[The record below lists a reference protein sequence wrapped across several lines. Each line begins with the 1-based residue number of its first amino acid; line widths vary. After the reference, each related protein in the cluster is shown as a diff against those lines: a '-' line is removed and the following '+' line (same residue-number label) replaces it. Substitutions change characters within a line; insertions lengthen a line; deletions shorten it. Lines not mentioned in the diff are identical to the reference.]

1 MSLAPS
7 TSTRRVDG
15 HVSGAWKLGDPVAD
29 RKFATLGPMTLE
41 SGVELPDVTL
51 AYETW
56 GTFTGTNA
64 VLVLHA
70 LTGDAHAAGDTRPG
84 QPTHGWWD
92 PLIGAGKPIDTGR
105 YFVVAAN
112 ILGGCQGST
121 GPSSLAP
128 DGEAWGSRFPPIT
141 VRDQVKAEALLA
153 RDLGIGSW
161 HTVIGGSAG
170 GMRALEWA
178 ISFPSKVHRL
188 LLIATTGWSS
198 AEQIAL
204 TETQAAAIRNDP
216 HFHGGNYYNQSRGP
230 MAGLDIAR
238 RIAQITYRS
247 ERELEQRF
255 GRDRSD
261 APGEPWAVN
270 SYLRHH
276 GAKLAH
282 RFDANSYLVLGDA
295 MNSHDVGRG
304 RGGIGLAL
312 GRITARTIVAG
323 IDSDRLYPL
332 FQQQL
337 LAEQI
342 PRARRLD
349 VINSLHGHDG
359 FLIEHDQVG
368 TLADRLLS

>member
-1 MSLAPS
+1 MSLAIPS
-7 TSTRRVDG
+7 IRPVRERT
-15 HVSGAWKLGDPVAD
+15 SGAWKVGDPVAD
-29 RKFATLGPMTLE
+29 RKFAELGALTLE
-41 SGVELPDVTL
+41 SGFELPHVTL

-56 GTFTGTNA
+56 GTFTGNNA

-70 LTGDAHAAGDTRPG
+70 LTGDAHAAGEAGPG
-84 QPTHGWWD
+84 QPTPGWWD
-92 PLIGAGKPIDTGR
+92 PLIGAGKPIDTDR

-128 DGEAWGSRFPPIT
+128 DGDPWGSRFPQIT
-141 VRDQVKAEALLA
+141 VRDQVKAEALLT
-153 RDLGIGSW
+153 RHLGIGSW

-170 GMRALEWA
+170 GMRALEWG
-178 ISFPSKVHRL
+178 IGFPSKVHRL
-188 LLIATTGWSS
+188 LLVATTAWSS

-204 TETQAAAIRNDP
+204 TETQAAAIRVDA
-216 HFHGGNYYNQSRGP
+216 HFHGGDYYGKSRGP
-230 MAGLDIAR
+230 VAGLDVAR
-238 RIAQITYRS
+238 RIAQISYRS

-261 APGEPWAVN
+261 GPGEPWAVN

-276 GAKLAH
+276 GDKLAH
-282 RFDANSYLVLGDA
+282 RFDANSYLVLGEA
-295 MNSHDVGRG
+295 MNSHDIGRG
-304 RGGIGLAL
+304 RGGVSLAL
-312 GRITARTIVAG
+312 SRITARTIVAG

-337 LAEQI
+337 LAEHI
-342 PRARRLD
+342 PRSRRLD

-368 TLADRLLS
+368 GLVDRLLR